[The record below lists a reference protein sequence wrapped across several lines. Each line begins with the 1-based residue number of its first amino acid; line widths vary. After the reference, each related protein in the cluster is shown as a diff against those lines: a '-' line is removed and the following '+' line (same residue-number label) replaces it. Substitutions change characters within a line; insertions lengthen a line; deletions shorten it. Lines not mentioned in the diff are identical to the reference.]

1 MPKDI
6 PSSVDGFGLL
16 GCIRPLA
23 QAVEVLQQSIEASG
37 SGARVQVDAAD
48 LLQTELYIGRLVWN
62 KVRIV
67 NDPATAKRVS
77 RPNPRNEWQAAD
89 VPELAILS
97 RELPFHFHSASNRS
111 MFHPAKM
118 R

>member
-23 QAVEVLQQSIEASG
+23 LAVEVLQQSIEASG

-48 LLQTELYIGRLVWN
+48 LLQNELYIGRLVWTCY
-62 KVRIV
+62 KLRRYQYQSAIG
-67 NDPATAKRVS
+67 ATAC
-77 RPNPRNEWQAAD
+77 PQA
-89 VPELAILS
+89 
-97 RELPFHFHSASNRS
+97 RS
-111 MFHPAKM
+111 VGVALMSSPWLCE
-118 R
+118 